1 MILSYHFPD
10 DESKSRRDIFV
21 SDSLDRKIKIEI
33 LPARLAQQSGLREHQ
48 VQLGVGLLDPA
59 LNIGVSIYYNALYY

>member
-21 SDSLDRKIKIEI
+21 ANSLDRKIKIEI

-48 VQLGVGLLDPA
+48 VQLGAGLLDPA
-59 LNIGVSIYYNALYY
+59 LNIGVSIYYNALDC

>member
-21 SDSLDRKIKIEI
+21 ANSLDRKIKIDI
-33 LPARLAQQSGLREHQ
+33 LPARLAQQSGPREHQ
-48 VQLGVGLLDPA
+48 VQLGAGLLDPA
-59 LNIGVSIYYNALYY
+59 LNIGVSIYYNALNC